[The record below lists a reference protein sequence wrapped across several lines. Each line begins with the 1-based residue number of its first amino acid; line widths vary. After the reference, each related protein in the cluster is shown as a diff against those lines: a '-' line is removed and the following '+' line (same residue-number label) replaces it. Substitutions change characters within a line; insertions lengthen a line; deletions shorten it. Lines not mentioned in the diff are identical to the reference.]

1 MWTSHSS
8 IAFISNNKKTDNRVI
23 LIGSTGMNEST
34 NRAHMRQPV
43 IELVDKSE
51 RKTASETIGES
62 GSDIIW
68 QSYHDLDR
76 HMIAQHRTGGLPHL
90 AEPRVNKEKKTAIIR
105 GKEVKRQP
113 YIDDFADM
121 MREEDKTNHQRLER
135 YVNPLGVAGGLNW
148 FKATM
153 LAVMIEHG
161 KVGLKETASGDRK
174 VYMYRERT
182 GNPFFRILSGRATL
196 ILALLQWAYIM
207 AAFEYMPSGLATSVT
222 VTAGIVVFYFY
233 NLFHWRFHKRYA
245 FVMGSTIIG
254 SKGTAVSMADSHWAT
269 GRIAVFAICL
279 AFLTAALFG
288 FGIYHLGGKGLL

>member
-1 MWTSHSS
+1 MTELAS
-8 IAFISNNKKTDNRVI
+8 
-23 LIGSTGMNEST
+23 
-34 NRAHMRQPV
+34 RAHMRQPV
-43 IELVDKSE
+43 VELADKTE

-62 GSDIIW
+62 EIVW
-68 QSYHDLDR
+68 QSYHDLDG
-76 HMIAQHRTGGLPHL
+76 HMISQHRTGGLPHL
-90 AEPRVNKEKKTAIIR
+90 AEPLANKEKKTAIIR
-105 GKEVKRQP
+105 GREVKRQP

-153 LAVMIEHG
+153 LAVMIERG

-207 AAFEYMPSGLATSVT
+207 AAFEFMPSGLATSVT

-279 AFLTAALFG
+279 AFLTATLFG
-288 FGIYHLGGKGLL
+288 FGIYHLGGRGLL